1 MIDQHPVRELRGRF
15 QINCGIGLG
24 GGGGSVTKNL
34 PSSVLKRGILATF
47 KVGVHPYLN
56 DILKGLKKG

>member
-1 MIDQHPVRELRGRF
+1 MNQGAGFKSTVALD
-15 QINCGIGLG
+15 
-24 GGGGSVTKNL
+24 GGGGSVIKNL

-47 KVGVHPYLN
+47 KAGIHPNLN